1 LLNPRRLF
9 SDGVVKREGNLYVG
23 SSWGAPGIGLLPHPN
38 PLRDRFTFDEKVRVV
53 REFLERERVVDP
65 IIWVYHPG
73 FGEAALTLPRKLLVY
88 DCVDEYTAFP
98 AYKNCKEWL
107 AARERKL
114 CENADLVFTTAPA
127 LFERK
132 RAYNPANT
140 HYVHNVGDAD
150 HFKKAL
156 DSHTEVPADLGALP
170 KPVILF
176 IGAVSNYKLNIDWL
190 LRLARDRPNYQLAL
204 IGPIGVS
211 DPSTNVSALRAMPNV
226 HVLGQRGYPQLP
238 GYLKGC
244 DVAVIPYRLNEYTES
259 VFPIKFFEYL
269 ATGKPVVV
277 SRLPALEGF
286 LDSVQVADDE
296 ESFVRECDRALA
308 SGSEGARER
317 VALADANSWSKRV
330 SDLMSLIEEK
340 LK

>member
-1 LLNPRRLF
+1 MDNAAQVARDLPPADSALASAIAGETLRRLPDLDALIDGATRQRLPDDSKARTVLRLALAQKIGLGTPDHAVVATALPLVDGGPRRLVH
-9 SDGVVKREGNLYVG
+9 GVLGRLLRKGLPPLD
-23 SSWGAPGIGLLPHPN
+23 AP
-38 PLRDRFTFDEKVRVV
+38 R
-53 REFLERERVVDP
+53 
-65 IIWVYHPG
+65 
-73 FGEAALTLPRKLLVY
+73 LPRQVEERWRAAWGEE
-88 DCVDEYTAFP
+88 VV
-98 AYKNCKEWL
+98 L

-211 DPSTNVSALRAMPNV
+211 DPSTNVSALRAMSSV
-226 HVLGQRGYPQLP
+226 
-238 GYLKGC
+238 
-244 DVAVIPYRLNEYTES
+244 NEA
-259 VFPIKFFEYL
+259 P
-269 ATGKPVVV
+269 
-277 SRLPALEGF
+277 RR
-286 LDSVQVADDE
+286 
-296 ESFVRECDRALA
+296 VRYA
-308 SGSEGARER
+308 STS
-317 VALADANSWSKRV
+317 
-330 SDLMSLIEEK
+330 
-340 LK
+340 